1 MADVHHGEAAAR
13 AATTGP
19 GQAKQQETPL
29 TTNSSKKNKLCI
41 VWVWV
46 ENTHRERGGVFQAMH

>member
-19 GQAKQQETPL
+19 GQAV
-29 TTNSSKKNKLCI
+29 TTRNANDK
-41 VWVWV
+41 
-46 ENTHRERGGVFQAMH
+46 